1 MRKEE
6 TITDVPKNTHA
17 SQLAGNHVNAHARR
31 PHTRVNSEHTQS
43 TLTNTHTHAH
53 THTSTTKVFG
63 GMSSSSNGV
72 DRRGFVVARASQYS
86 LLSLLPVRATRTLSI
101 TGLAGSIEAANVC
114 KSRTGRTSVHASTGR
129 RAEKILRDGNRTI
142 TTQHGRDRSRWR
154 LAGRHKTSF
163 RLHQSGPAHKTHVVL
178 QQKRTLL
185 SSAGPRTA
193 AADKVGI

>member
-1 MRKEE
+1 
-6 TITDVPKNTHA
+6 
-17 SQLAGNHVNAHARR
+17 
-31 PHTRVNSEHTQS
+31 
-43 TLTNTHTHAH
+43 
-53 THTSTTKVFG
+53 
-63 GMSSSSNGV
+63 MSSSSNGV

-163 RLHQSGPAHKTHVVL
+163 RLHQSGPAHKTHVVEQVDATATKTNL
-178 QQKRTLL
+178 AVLRWPTDGRRRQSGDMKRGCLRHSTQ
-185 SSAGPRTA
+185 AHQ
-193 AADKVGI
+193 